1 MSEEENAPVAV
12 GFIDGQNLFMQ
23 AKRLF
28 GYHTPNFDPRGLH
41 REVCAAGGFEPGE
54 VRFYT
59 GMPSAKRQPRWHAF
73 WSNKT
78 KAMERDGITV
88 TTRPLRYRKRRV
100 FDEDGDVEFLVQAE
114 EKGIDIRIAL
124 DLVRMARR
132 DQLTSAI
139 IYSQDQD
146 LNEVVAEIEAIG
158 EFKGIEIKLASAFAT
173 SPASDFDRGIDRTQ
187 WLRFDKD
194 MYDRCVDESDY
205 FPRAG

>member
-1 MSEEENAPVAV
+1 MSEGEDAPVAV

-28 GYHTPNFDPRGLH
+28 GYRTPNYDPLALH
-41 REVCAAGGFEPGE
+41 REVCEIAGFRPGA

-59 GMPSAKRQPRWHAF
+59 GLPSPRRQPRWHAF
-73 WSNKT
+73 WCNKT
-78 KAMERDGITV
+78 QAMERDGIEV

-100 FDEDGDVEFLVQAE
+100 FDEDGDCEVVVQAE

-132 DQLTSAI
+132 DELAAAI

-146 LNEVVAEIEAIG
+146 LNEVVSEIAAIG
-158 EFKGIEIKLASAFAT
+158 ESKGVEIKLASAFPTA
-173 SPASDFDRGIDRTQ
+173 PDSDFDRGIMNTR
-187 WLRFDKD
+187 WLRFDKQT
-194 MYDRCVDESDY
+194 YDRCIDREDY
-205 FPRAG
+205 FPQD

>member
-1 MSEEENAPVAV
+1 MSPDADKPAAV

-28 GYHTPNFDPRGLH
+28 GYRTPNFDPLALH
-41 REVCAAGGFEPGE
+41 SEMCAVAGMRTGP

-59 GMPSAKRQPRWHAF
+59 GIPSPKHQPRWHAF

-78 KAMERDGITV
+78 QAMEDDGITV
-88 TTRPLRYRKRRV
+88 TTRPLRYRKRRI
-100 FDEDGDVEFLVQAE
+100 FDEDGDVEFMVQAE

-132 DQLTSAI
+132 DELTAAI

-146 LNEVVAEIEAIG
+146 LNEVVSEIEAIG
-158 EFKGIEIKLASAFAT
+158 ELKGIEIKLASAFAT
-173 SPASDFDRGIDRTQ
+173 GPKSDFDRGINRTE
-187 WLRFDKD
+187 WLRFDQSI
-194 MYDRCVDESDY
+194 YDRCIDQRNY
-205 FPRAG
+205 FPKER